1 MAMTRKERIA
11 DDFKRIRDQLNESLQ
26 GITPEELTWKP
37 RPDMKSVK
45 DMLREC
51 GEVEKIFVGFFRDGT
66 QLDFGK
72 AVQWSG
78 EDFASTMADLEKIR
92 QETIQTLSKAS
103 DADLEKMLKA
113 KTGREWVGEEIFRTV
128 ARHEYY
134 HLGQIVYNRW
144 MLGHNPYNKK

>member
-11 DDFKRIRDQLNESLQ
+11 DDLKRIRDQLKETLASS
-26 GITPEELTWKP
+26 TPEEFTWKP

-45 DMLREC
+45 EMLREC
-51 GEVEKIFVGFFRDGT
+51 GEVETIFVAFFRDGT
-66 QLDFGK
+66 NLEFGK
-72 AVQWSG
+72 AVTWSG
-78 EDFASTMADLEKIR
+78 EDQAATIADLEKIR
-92 QETIQTLSKAS
+92 QETLAILNKSS
-103 DADLEKMLKA
+103 DADLEKTMKA
-113 KTGREWVGEEIFRTV
+113 KSGREWVGEEIFRTL